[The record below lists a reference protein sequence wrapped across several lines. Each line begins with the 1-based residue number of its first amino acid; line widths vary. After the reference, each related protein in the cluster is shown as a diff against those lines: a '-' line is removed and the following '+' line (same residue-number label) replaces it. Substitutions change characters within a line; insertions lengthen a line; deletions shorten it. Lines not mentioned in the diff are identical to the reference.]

1 MSPKDDV
8 PSEKYL
14 KNPTL
19 NAQNDPRKQFSCC
32 KITFYP
38 KVVVAGENWDA
49 ANEEA
54 VKAGRKENTFLVH
67 PFDQV
72 RLETWSESKNW
83 FLKRLLSRKPHGRAT
98 QPLWRR

>member
-1 MSPKDDV
+1 M
-8 PSEKYL
+8 
-14 KNPTL
+14 
-19 NAQNDPRKQFSCC
+19 
-32 KITFYP
+32 FYP

-54 VKAGRKENTFLVH
+54 LKAGREENTFLVH

-72 RLETWSESKNW
+72 CLETQSESRNL
-83 FLKRLLSRKPHGRAT
+83 FLKEIFFSRQPHGLVT